1 MKKIILI
8 ICILFLSGCKMYYIN
23 NSSLEEI
30 INLNIKAN
38 NELYN
43 INNKGYRYYLPIG
56 FNVFSDEGYN
66 QVLTSNSNKYY
77 LYVDVV
83 SYFYKNKM
91 TVSKDND
98 DVAYYSFQEKD
109 KTGYLKIRK
118 NNDYFFI
125 ELCYN
130 YAIIEVEVEEKDIKY
145 AVSRS
150 ISILNSI
157 KYNDL
162 VITDYIG
169 ENDIESSETKYEI
182 PSPEEK
188 TEDNVLEYIDKNE
201 NSVNND

>member
-43 INNKGYRYYLPIG
+43 NNNKGYRYYLPIG
-56 FNVFSDEGYN
+56 FNVYSDEGYN

-77 LYVDVV
+77 LYVDIV

-91 TVSKDND
+91 TIAKDSN
-98 DVAYYSFQEKD
+98 DVAYYTFQEKD

-145 AVSRS
+145 AVSRA

-162 VITDYIG
+162 IIKDYIG